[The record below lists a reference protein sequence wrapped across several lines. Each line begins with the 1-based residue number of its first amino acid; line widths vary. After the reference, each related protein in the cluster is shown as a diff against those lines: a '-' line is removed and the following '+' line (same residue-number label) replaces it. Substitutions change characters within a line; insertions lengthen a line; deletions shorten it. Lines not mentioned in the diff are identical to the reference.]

1 MKRVLITGANGFI
14 ARNLRSHLD
23 EFKDIEIVSFSR
35 TNNTDEL
42 LELTSNIDFVFHLA
56 GVNRADKK
64 TDFERE
70 NLHLTELLCDSLALS
85 KRKIPL
91 IFASST
97 QVNQNTDYGKSK
109 LLAEKIVKKYSEN
122 TGSNAFIYRFPNL
135 FGKWCKPNYNS
146 VVATFCNNIANNL
159 PIEIHEYGHEIEL
172 MYIDDVISEFISVL
186 YGLEA
191 KPSINNIPFY
201 TISVGK
207 LSEMIHEFHS
217 NRKSLIVD
225 RVGSGFIRAIYATYL
240 SYLKPEFFS
249 YHISSSS
256 DDRGIFAEVL
266 KTKDSGQFS
275 FFTSKPGELRAEHYH
290 HTINEKFLVVSGDAI
305 FKFRNIQTNEEC
317 TILSNG
323 DKLQIVETIPGWAHN
338 IENIGSSE
346 MLVILWANEIYDSE
360 KSDTHAY
367 SINHKKN

>member
-1 MKRVLITGANGFI
+1 M
-14 ARNLRSHLD
+14 
-23 EFKDIEIVSFSR
+23 
-35 TNNTDEL
+35 
-42 LELTSNIDFVFHLA
+42 
-56 GVNRADKK
+56 
-64 TDFERE
+64 
-70 NLHLTELLCDSLALS
+70 
-85 KRKIPL
+85 
-91 IFASST
+91 
-97 QVNQNTDYGKSK
+97 
-109 LLAEKIVKKYSEN
+109 
-122 TGSNAFIYRFPNL
+122 
-135 FGKWCKPNYNS
+135 
-146 VVATFCNNIANNL
+146 

-275 FFTSKPGELRAEHYH
+275 FFTSKPGEVRGEHYH
-290 HTINEKFLVVSGDAI
+290 HTKNEKFLVVSGDAI